1 MKIISIDVGIKNLS
15 FCLFE
20 NNKDNKLENFTIKK
34 WDIINLLEKEI
45 SLCSCK
51 NCPLEPKY
59 IKQDKLYCLKHAKK
73 TIFLIPTKQLN
84 SSFLKKQNLENLI
97 KIANSLHI
105 EEAHL
110 FKKKK
115 LLEILLEF
123 LEKNCLESI
132 YKINCNKIDLIEV
145 GRNIKYK
152 LDPLFDEIDIVIIEN
167 QISPI
172 ASRMKTIQGMI
183 AQYFIMKNDNMRI
196 EFISACNKLKAFLE
210 DNETTKYSQRKK
222 LSIEKCKELLE
233 NDKMN
238 NWFPFFQTH
247 KKKDDL
253 SDCFLQGIWYIKN
266 KLM

>member
-20 NNKDNKLENFTIKK
+20 YNINNFIITK
-34 WDIINLLEKEI
+34 WDIINLLEKDI
-45 SLCSCK
+45 SLCSCDNCQVEAKYMKEK
-51 NCPLEPKY
+51 N
-59 IKQDKLYCLKHAKK
+59 LYCLKHAKK
-73 TIFLIPTKQLN
+73 TKFLIPTKQLN
-84 SSFLKKQNLENLI
+84 TSFLKKQKLENLI
-97 KIANSLHI
+97 KIANELCI
-105 EEAHL
+105 EDPHVL
-110 FKKKK
+110 KKKQ
-115 LLEILLEF
+115 LLDILLEF

-152 LDPLFDEIDIVIIEN
+152 LDPLFQEIDIVIIEN

-183 AQYFIMKNDNMRI
+183 AQYFIMKNDNTRI
-196 EFISACNKLKAFLE
+196 EFISASNKLKAFLE
-210 DNETTKYSQRKK
+210 DKETTKYSQRKK

-233 NDKMN
+233 DNKMN
-238 NWFPFFQTH
+238 NWISFFQTH

-266 KLM
+266 KL

>member
-20 NNKDNKLENFTIKK
+20 NTIDKNLENFIVNK
-34 WDIINLLEKEI
+34 WEVLNLLEKDMTI
-45 SLCSCK
+45 CSCEE
-51 NCPLEPKY
+51 CPLEAKY
-59 IKQDKLYCLKHAKK
+59 KKEDTLYCLKHAKK
-73 TIFLIPTKQLN
+73 TSFLIPTKQLN
-84 SSFLKKQNLENLI
+84 SSFIKKQKLENLI

-105 EEAHL
+105 PEVHL
-110 FKKKK
+110 LKKKV
-115 LLEILLEF
+115 LLELLLDF

-132 YKINCNKIDLIEV
+132 YKVNCNKIDLIEV
-145 GRNIKYK
+145 GRNIKFK
-152 LDPLFDEIDIVIIEN
+152 LDPLFHEIDIVIIEN

-183 AQYFIMKNDNMRI
+183 AQYFIMKNDKTQI

-210 DNETTKYSQRKK
+210 ENETTKYSQRKK
-222 LSIEKCKELLE
+222 LSIEKCSEILK

-238 NWFPFFQTH
+238 DWIPFFQTH

-253 SDCFLQGIWYIKN
+253 SDCFLQGIWYINN
-266 KLM
+266 KLT

>member
-15 FCLFE
+15 YCLFE
-20 NNKDNKLENFTIKK
+20 NNIDNKLENFIITK
-34 WDIINLLEKEI
+34 WDIINLLEKEL
-45 SLCSCK
+45 SLCSCE
-51 NCPLEPKY
+51 NCFAEAKY
-59 IKQDKLYCLKHAKK
+59 IKQNKLYCLKHAKK

-84 SSFLKKQNLENLI
+84 PIFLKKQNLENLI
-97 KIANSLHI
+97 KIANELCI
-105 EEAHL
+105 EDPHL
-110 FKKKK
+110 LKKKK

-132 YKINCNKIDLIEV
+132 FKINCNKIDLIEV

-152 LDPLFDEIDIVIIEN
+152 LDPLFQDIDIVIIEN

-183 AQYFIMKNDNMRI
+183 AQYFIMKNDKTKI
-196 EFISACNKLKAFLE
+196 EFISATNKLKAFLE
-210 DNETTKYSQRKK
+210 DSQTTKYSQRKK

-238 NWFPFFQTH
+238 NWVSFFQTH

-253 SDCFLQGIWYIKN
+253 SDCFLQGIWYIEN
-266 KLM
+266 KLR